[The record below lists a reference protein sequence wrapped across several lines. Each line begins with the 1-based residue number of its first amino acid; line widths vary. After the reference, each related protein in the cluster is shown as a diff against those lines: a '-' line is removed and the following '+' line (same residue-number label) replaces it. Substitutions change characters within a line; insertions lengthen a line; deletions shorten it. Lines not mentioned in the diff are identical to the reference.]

1 MFFDSA
7 ACPPLVRPVPRR
19 ARCPHR
25 AVVHSGRTGD
35 GAIWGSLPTRVSP
48 LQCRS
53 PFPVILRRLR
63 RRRISSAPGG
73 FIKTRENTNL
83 APGARSFAKLRMT
96 GWGKLCGRFV
106 SWSTAER
113 SRRRDEHCSSA
124 RFPELQSLT
133 AADQWS
139 ALRRWRRRRRD
150 QGIAP
155 YAAHIGLPLHRGSR
169 RAADSRPYGGV
180 TRHGLP

>member
-1 MFFDSA
+1 MPDASGFRLLCSG
-7 ACPPLVRPVPRR
+7 LL
-19 ARCPHR
+19 PHR
-25 AVVHSGRTGD
+25 AALR
-35 GAIWGSLPTRVSP
+35 A
-48 LQCRS
+48 
-53 PFPVILRRLR
+53 VILRRLR

-83 APGARSFAKLRMT
+83 APV
-96 GWGKLCGRFV
+96 V

-124 RFPELQSLT
+124 RFPELQSWT

-169 RAADSRPYGGV
+169 RAADSRPLYNTVRPKKMYNEVHAVDWLRPFRFREETGS
-180 TRHGLP
+180 RRLQPQS